1 MKRQMVEKEHELSI
15 KCQCELLTLKRSS
28 YYDSK
33 KTENESDLKIMN
45 RIDEI
50 FLEDCSQGSRKI
62 AKQLQREG
70 WSIGRKRVRRLMRKI
85 GIEAIYPRKK
95 ISLSIPGSGHKI
107 YPYLLKNKEITE
119 VNQVW
124 CADITYIRIEKGFGY
139 LVAIMDWASRK
150 VLSWKLSNTFE
161 SDFCVEALKEA
172 IQKYGPPEI
181 FNSDQGSQ
189 FTSQMFTQVNLSH
202 GVKIS
207 MDGKGRYVDNIFIER
222 LWRTLKYEEVYL
234 NAYESLEDCRKSLSR
249 YFERYNT
256 KRLHQSLNYRTPD
269 EYYFGIKAA

>member
-1 MKRQMVEKEHELSI
+1 MKRKMVETGHKLSI
-15 KCQCELLTLKRSS
+15 KSQCELLTLGRSS
-28 YYDSK
+28 YYHSEK
-33 KTENESDLKIMN
+33 KENESDLKIMN
-45 RIDEI
+45 RIDEL
-50 FLEDCSQGSRKI
+50 FLNDSSQGSRKI

-70 WSIGRKRVRRLMRKI
+70 WLIGRKRVRRFMRKM
-85 GIEAIYPRKK
+85 GIEAVYPRKK
-95 ISLSIPGSGHKI
+95 INLSVPGCGHKI

-119 VNQVW
+119 SNHVW

-150 VLSWKLSNTFE
+150 VLSWRLSNTFE

-172 IQKYGPPEI
+172 IQNYGKPEI
-181 FNSDQGSQ
+181 FNTDQGSQ
-189 FTSQMFTQVNLSH
+189 FTSQAFTQVNLSH

-207 MDGKGRYVDNIFIER
+207 MDGKGRYADNIFIER

-234 NAYESLEDCRKSLSR
+234 NAYESLEDCRKSLSG
-249 YFERYNT
+249 YFEKYNS